1 MNNKGQRLILPINK
15 CRVTASYKNSNYKRQ
30 FGFTH
35 YGVDMTS
42 TNHDKRV
49 WASGDGV
56 VTHTG
61 WHPTSGNVVVVIYRE
76 CILVDGT
83 VKDLVI
89 RYFHLDRIRV
99 KPKQVV
105 CKDTILAMYGN
116 TGYSSGAHLHIEVD
130 VDTLYPNYTPQTS
143 KSNDVLKS
151 GIDSTINPDRVLYV
165 KTSAP
170 DLQYVVDSGY
180 DTVNTL
186 NYLKI

>member
-30 FGFTH
+30 FGYIH

-61 WHPTSGNVVVVIYRE
+61 WHPTSGNVVVVIYRD

-89 RYFHLDRIRV
+89 RYFHLERIRV

-105 CKDTILAMYGN
+105 CKDTILGMYGN

-151 GIDSTINPDRVLYV
+151 GIDTTINPDRVLYV
-165 KTSAP
+165 KSSAP

-180 DTVNTL
+180 DTVDTL